1 MYGYNKERFSADGFY
16 AIPTDQLAYAHYI
29 AAYDQANIATQFAIS
44 ATADTNVQITLP
56 AMGKIVYFNPLWEKK
71 LWIAFTTKIYSHNV
85 TNLIRYFLK
94 ELF

>member
-56 AMGKIVYFNPLWEKK
+56 AMGKIVCFNPLWKK
-71 LWIAFTTKIYSHNV
+71 FVHCVYN
-85 TNLIRYFLK
+85 
-94 ELF
+94 